1 MYNYFFFSCLN
12 LPPQVGRLTWY
23 SDWEVESPERLSL
36 VQRGQV
42 VVGSEHVV
50 VDDHVGQKVVTC
62 IGEPRGST
70 VMDQVVPPTIID
82 RTSEDVI
89 F

>member
-1 MYNYFFFSCLN
+1 M
-12 LPPQVGRLTWY
+12 TWY
-23 SDWEVESPERLSL
+23 SDGEVESPERLPL

-62 IGEPRGST
+62 VGEPRGST
-70 VMDQVVPPTIID
+70 VRGHVIPPPITDNIEAISHGV
-82 RTSEDVI
+82 REKGRG
-89 F
+89 FW

>member
-1 MYNYFFFSCLN
+1 M
-12 LPPQVGRLTWY
+12 
-23 SDWEVESPERLSL
+23 
-36 VQRGQV
+36 QRGQV

-70 VMDQVVPPTIID
+70 AVGHVVPPTIID
-82 RTSEDVI
+82 RTLEGVMTASRGAI
-89 F
+89 FAVFWPFHAQLLFFFDK